1 MSASFDLPA
10 LAQPGLE
17 ALLRGLAGNPS
28 APPEVLVRLAS
39 ADIDRSA
46 LARRRDLPANA
57 AAALADDRDASVRS
71 ELASNPNIPP
81 AVQIVLA
88 GDADPR
94 VRGRL
99 AEGAEY
105 FTTVGVHGRQVPDP
119 LPREVYELLARDPE
133 PKVRRALAFNRRLP
147 EDVRAGMLDDRDWR
161 TAAIAAA
168 EWPLAPTGRIGELL
182 SRVTGAFGREMLL
195 SHLDG
200 PLPAESARAIL
211 ADIDAAAGTA
221 YSEGLLRQVAEVAD
235 LDADLADRF
244 LASPDSRAAV
254 AANPTLSAEHV
265 AELADDPDND
275 VRAAVVARCDL
286 DPVSRESIPVDYDD
300 GSSKIVDWLL
310 TEDLSDQDRPAFA
323 RSRHQI
329 FRKTL
334 AMRPDLPDEIVEILA
349 GDESFAVRLFVC
361 ERQPNAPGR
370 LLARIAEQWTG
381 YSRWDMLAHKNFPAE
396 AADRLARSAEVRDRA
411 VAAAHPGLPASTVE
425 ALLTDDE
432 ATVRGR
438 AATNPA
444 VPADRL
450 VELLGSADPAVA
462 AGAAANRLLPVITMH
477 RLLDQAGLGQHDAI
491 TGS

>member
-1 MSASFDLPA
+1 MSASFELPA
-10 LAQPGLE
+10 LTQTGLE

-28 APPEVLVRLAS
+28 APPEVLVRLVA
-39 ADIDRSA
+39 ADVDRSA

-57 AAALADDRDASVRS
+57 AAALADDRDATVRS
-71 ELASNPNIPP
+71 ELASHPTLPP
-81 AVQIVLA
+81 AVQVVLA

-105 FTTVGVHGRQVPDP
+105 FTTVGVHGHHVPDP

-147 EDVRAGMLDDRDWR
+147 DDVRARMLDDADSR
-161 TAAIAAA
+161 TAAIAAT

-182 SRVTGAFGREMLL
+182 SRVTGASGRQMLL
-195 SHLDG
+195 MHLDG
-200 PLPAESARAIL
+200 PLPAEAARAII
-211 ADIDAAAGTA
+211 ADIDAAAGA
-221 YSEGLLRQVAEVAD
+221 ANSEGLLRQVAEVAD
-235 LDADLADRF
+235 LDDGLADRF
-244 LASPDSRAAV
+244 LASAGLRATV

-265 AELADDPDND
+265 AELAGDPDNE
-275 VRAAVVARCDL
+275 VRAAVVARYGL
-286 DPVSRESIPVDYDD
+286 DPVLRESIPVDYDD
-300 GSSKIVDWLL
+300 RSSKSVGWLL
-310 TEDLSDQDRPAFA
+310 TESLSDQDRLALA

-370 LLARIAEQWTG
+370 LLAQIAEQWTS

-411 VAAAHPGLPASTVE
+411 VAAAHPGLPADTVE

-450 VELLGSADPAVA
+450 IELLGAADSAVA
-462 AGAAANRLLPVITMH
+462 AGAAANRLLPVTTMH
-477 RLLDQAGLGQHDAI
+477 HLLDQAGL
-491 TGS
+491 